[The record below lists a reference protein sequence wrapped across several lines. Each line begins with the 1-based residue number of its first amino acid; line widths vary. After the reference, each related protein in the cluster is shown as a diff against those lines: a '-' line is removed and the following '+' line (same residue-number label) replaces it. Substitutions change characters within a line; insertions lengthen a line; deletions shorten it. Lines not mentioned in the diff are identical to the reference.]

1 MGGISMN
8 WRKLIYSIVIPVI
21 VGFVFGLFLSI
32 GILTNATVFFFA
44 IALTIAGVLSSTGH
58 GKNGNAPSTITLVS
72 ELGDSFHWLFVVKTV
87 IFVLVTGFT
96 VYLAKMI
103 MDKPKEKK
111 EGDKNKT
118 K

>member
-1 MGGISMN
+1 MDKI
-8 WRKLIYSIVIPVI
+8 
-21 VGFVFGLFLSI
+21 LSK
-32 GILTNATVFFFA
+32 
-44 IALTIAGVLSSTGH
+44 H
-58 GKNGNAPSTITLVS
+58 KKRGKTLVS
-72 ELGDSFHWLFVVKTV
+72 ELGVSFHWLFVVKTV